1 MKDVGRQD
9 GFALI
14 AVVVIM
20 ALMGVAMTVFSVQTR
35 DMLSRT
41 RMMDVQGRLDNAIA
55 SAAQWAQVN
64 RKTLIKL
71 KEAQSINFDLSEI
84 QAGDLSCSCKTVK
97 NRPRQ
102 LTIEITAA
110 SEKSKHTC
118 KKTIRLVL

>member
-20 ALMGVAMTVFSVQTR
+20 ALMGVALTVFSVQTR

-41 RMMDVQGRLDNAIA
+41 RMMDVQCRLDNAIA

-71 KEAQSINFDLSEI
+71 KEAQSINPDLSEI
-84 QAGDLSCSCKTVK
+84 QAGGLVCSCKTVK

-102 LTIEITAA
+102 LTIEITAV
-110 SEKSKHTC
+110 SEKPKHTC
-118 KKTIRLVL
+118 KKTVQLVL